1 MGWTYDYSL
10 RGYGSE
16 EMTLS
21 APALQVGVDQFG
33 IIRSRGNR
41 QLVYTMDV
49 DVCAGV
55 AVFNDNG
62 PGVAGVMHILS
73 DPAFYSRGEKAV
85 QEHAQRS
92 WNMLSQNLDPH
103 TSFSA
108 ILFGGRKEVPGHD
121 GPGIKVSGWL
131 AEGLRRAVENKANIA
146 VVRNFQ
152 GEGGPHDAILDLGLK
167 CVYMQ
172 SATAKPIIIQTP
184 KELVYSGVPIQ
195 KFTF

>member
-1 MGWTYDYSL
+1 MSWTYDYSL

-21 APALQVGVDQFG
+21 APALRVGVDQFG
-33 IIRSRGNR
+33 IITSGGNR
-41 QLVYTMDV
+41 RLIYTMDA

-62 PGVAGVMHILS
+62 AGAAGVMHILS

-85 QEHAQRS
+85 QEHARQN
-92 WNMLSQNLDPH
+92 WNMLFRNLDPH

-108 ILFGGRKEVPGHD
+108 ILFGGRKEVPGRES
-121 GPGIKVSGWL
+121 PGIKVSGWL
-131 AEGLRRAVENKANIA
+131 AEGLRRAVEKTASIA

-152 GEGGPHDAILDLGLK
+152 REGGPHDAILDLGLK

-172 SATAKPIIIQTP
+172 CATAKPITIETP
-184 KELVYSGVPIQ
+184 KKLVCSGLPIQ